1 MADNACEQL
10 AEKLDKAPAGVPMSP
25 TLLKILAILF
35 PGEEAE
41 VALKLSLF
49 ETRTADEWKQVLPE
63 KADSLPGILDRMAAK
78 GTVFSQQKPGQERTY
93 RLLPSIVGFSETPFW
108 AGKETEMTRALAPL
122 WVKYM
127 DEEFGGELARGV
139 PLTRVVP
146 ITDSLEDA
154 SQVLPFDAIESIIR
168 EDAFIAVAFCPCR
181 QMRNYVGEGC
191 DHSLEN
197 CIHLGGMARY
207 MVEQG
212 MARRITKDEC
222 LKILRDTT
230 EEGMVHTCDNIQGSL
245 ATICSCCEC
254 GCAFIHALKV
264 GGYAA
269 LSRSNYMARVEAE
282 ACVGCA
288 TCEERCPMDAITIE
302 DNVGVVD
309 EAVCIGCGVCTPTC
323 GGDGAIALVLREEIK
338 PPPEIGE
345 FVAARM
351 KSE

>member
-1 MADNACEQL
+1 MANLYEQL

-25 TLLKILAILF
+25 TLMKILAILF

-49 ETRTADEWKQVLPE
+49 ESKTADEWKEVIPE
-63 KADSLPGILDRMAAK
+63 KADSLPGILDKMASR

-108 AGKETEMTRALAPL
+108 AGRETDMTRALAPL
-122 WVKYM
+122 WIKYM

-139 PLTRVVP
+139 PLIRVVP
-146 ITDSLEDA
+146 IEDSLRDA
-154 SQVLPFDAIESIIR
+154 SQVLPFDAIKSMIR
-168 EDAFIAVAFCPCR
+168 DDAFIAVAFCPCR

-197 CIHLGGMARY
+197 CIHFGSMARH
-207 MVEQG
+207 MVERG
-212 MARRITKDEC
+212 MARRISKEEC

-230 EEGMVHTCDNIQGSL
+230 EEGMVHNCDNIQGSL

-264 GGYAA
+264 GGHAA
-269 LSRSNYMARVEAE
+269 LSRSNYVASVDEE
-282 ACVGCA
+282 GCVGCA

-302 DNVGVVD
+302 DDVAVVD

-323 GGDGAIALVLREEIK
+323 GGDGAVALVLREEVK

>member
-1 MADNACEQL
+1 MAENTYEQL
-10 AEKLDKAPAGVPMSP
+10 AEMLDKAPAGVPMSP

-49 ETRTADEWKQVLPE
+49 ESKTADEWKEVIPE
-63 KADSLPGILDRMAAK
+63 KADSLPGILDNMASR
-78 GTVFSQQKPGQERTY
+78 GTVFSQQKPGEERTY

-108 AGKETEMTRALAPL
+108 AGKETDMTRALAPL
-122 WVKYM
+122 WIEYM
-127 DEEFGGELARGV
+127 DEEFGSELARGV
-139 PLTRVVP
+139 PLIRVVP
-146 ITDSLEDA
+146 IEDSLRDA
-154 SQVLPFDAIESIIR
+154 SQVLPFDAIESMIR
-168 EDAFIAVAFCPCR
+168 DDAFIAVAFCPCR

-197 CIHLGGMARY
+197 CIHFGSMARH
-207 MVEQG
+207 MVERG

-230 EEGMVHTCDNIQGSL
+230 EEGMVHNCDNIQGSL
-245 ATICSCCEC
+245 ATICSCCAC

-264 GGYAA
+264 GGHAA
-269 LSRSNYMARVEAE
+269 LSRSNYVARVDAE
-282 ACVGCA
+282 ACVSCA
-288 TCEERCPMDAITIE
+288 TCEERCPMDAITVE
-302 DNVGVVD
+302 DDIAVVD

-323 GGDGAIALVLREEIK
+323 GGDGAVALVPREEIK

-345 FVAARM
+345 FVAVRM
-351 KSE
+351 KCG

>member
-1 MADNACEQL
+1 MADNTYEQL
-10 AEKLDKAPAGVPMSP
+10 AEKLDKAPAGVPMAP

-41 VALKLSLF
+41 VALRLSLF
-49 ETRTADEWKQVLPE
+49 EARTVDQWKEEIPE
-63 KADSLPGILDRMAAK
+63 KAESLEEILVRMARR

-93 RLLPSIVGFSETPFW
+93 RLLPVIVGFSETPFW

-146 ITDSLEDA
+146 IAESLEDS
-154 SQVLPFDAIESIIR
+154 SQVLPFDAIELMIR
-168 EDAFIAVAFCPCR
+168 NDAFIVVAFCPCR

-191 DHSLEN
+191 EHSLEN
-197 CIHLGGMARY
+197 CIHFGSMARY

-212 MARRITKDEC
+212 MARRITRDEC
-222 LKILRDTT
+222 LKILKQTT

-264 GGYAA
+264 GGHAA
-269 LSRSNYMARVEAE
+269 LSRSNYVARVDVEE
-282 ACVGCA
+282 CMGCA
-288 TCEERCPMDAITIE
+288 TCEERCPMDAITI
-302 DNVGVVD
+302 VGDIAVVD

-323 GGDGAIALVLREEIK
+323 GGESAIALALRQEIK

-351 KSE
+351 KSQ